1 MCADEFFSWIRFDIQ
16 QNIFNLELKLNP
28 SWNTKILHWR
38 WFQSIIGKNNHECL
52 KEHAD
57 HPLAPLNHLRYND
70 FYGCDVIEGQFEA
83 TPWVSKFSTLVKSS
97 YYDQNCSVA
106 ESRRITFWKH
116 VKLYIQITCLFI
128 FVFNRTSAN
137 ETTFTKINFNRIHV
151 NLGNF
156 TVLQR

>member
-1 MCADEFFSWIRFDIQ
+1 MCGRVCSWRRLDIQ
-16 QNIFNLELKLNP
+16 QNIFNLELKPRP
-28 SWNTKILHWR
+28 SWNAKNWHSR
-38 WFQSIIGKNNHECL
+38 WFQSIVGKNNHEYL
-52 KEHAD
+52 KVHAD
-57 HPLAPLNHLRYND
+57 RPLPPLNHLRYND
-70 FYGCDVIEGQFEA
+70 FYGCDVIEA
-83 TPWVSKFSTLVKSS
+83 TPWVSKFSTLVKSC
-97 YYDQNCSVA
+97 YYDQNWSVA